1 MESIRK
7 SGTLTSATSKPKEP
21 QRYSFFEQVLRKE
34 IRKLN
39 ANDELSAN
47 VDGVKD
53 EGKRGIT

>member
-1 MESIRK
+1 MES
-7 SGTLTSATSKPKEP
+7 TSKSEIPTSVTGKK
-21 QRYSFFEQVLRKE
+21 QTYSYFEMLLRKE
-34 IRKLN
+34 VRKLN